1 MAGRRRGFSLAS
13 VSQAKV
19 TFLDEISY
27 TKLPDS
33 AVEETKIGND
43 KGDKTKDDKKDKTKD
58 DKEDKTEDDKEDNI
72 EDDKEDKTKADKEDK
87 AVRKRCDSKIV
98 TFRTPSRDQLDDEK
112 EPNND
117 VCENFPVELRQGK
130 TSGHWR
136 NSRGGRH
143 RNASSL
149 SRLSILSTLSS
160 VGTEVSDTR
169 SAANFKLS
177 VLKIVFVNILFSLVN
192 KAFDFSQVKI

>member
-27 TKLPDS
+27 TKLP
-33 AVEETKIGND
+33 VEETKIGND

-58 DKEDKTEDDKEDNI
+58 YKEDKTEDDKEDNI

-98 TFRTPSRDQLDDEK
+98 TFRTPSKDQLDDEK

-117 VCENFPVELRQGK
+117 VCENFPVELRQGR

-136 NSRGGRH
+136 NSRGARH

-192 KAFDFSQVKI
+192 KAFDFSQVII

>member
-27 TKLPDS
+27 TKLP
-33 AVEETKIGND
+33 VEETKIGND
-43 KGDKTKDDKKDKTKD
+43 KGDKTKDDKKDKTK
-58 DKEDKTEDDKEDNI
+58 
-72 EDDKEDKTKADKEDK
+72 DDKEDKTKADKEDK

-98 TFRTPSRDQLDDEK
+98 TFRTPSKDQLDDEK

-160 VGTEVSDTR
+160 IGTEVSDTR

-192 KAFDFSQVKI
+192 KAFDFSQVII